1 MRVYY
6 DRDADLSRILDK
18 KIAIVGYGS
27 QGRAH
32 ALNLHDSGHP
42 NVAVALKAGSATAKT
57 AATPPTTAFSPRSR
71 ARQRLRRVSFPPR
84 WRASCPTARTPLA
97 SPTTSWHRS

>member
-6 DRDADLSRILDK
+6 DRDADISRILDK

-32 ALNLHDSGHP
+32 ALNLVDSGVK
-42 NVAVALKAGSATAKT
+42 NVAVAPTSNAMKTKTSSGRLAGLSSREKII
-57 AATPPTTAFSPRSR
+57 PHPSPHD
-71 ARQRLRRVSFPPR
+71 QPG
-84 WRASCPTARTPLA
+84 
-97 SPTTSWHRS
+97 